1 MKLFTSLVLLL
12 LPPLASATTITV
24 LPIHEPLSLH
34 GSDNDEITTEVGEA
48 LQACVLPRPMAL
60 TGDFP
65 ETLVT
70 SIRSPHT
77 IPTNNP
83 NYHVREANL
92 LILTG
97 ITLDAQTTE
106 QGLTVR
112 INCLNMKIPSDVDL
126 TARQILRLTLVA
138 LRKTLEEYQKIQ
150 TEPLRVHVLVQATGS
165 AKGHLEALNSTFQI
179 PGAAPK

>member
-1 MKLFTSLVLLL
+1 MKLLLALLSL
-12 LPPLASATTITV
+12 PLFAGATTITV

-34 GSDNDEITTEVGEA
+34 GADNDEITTEVGEA

-83 NYHVREANL
+83 NYRVKEANL

-97 ITLDAQTTE
+97 IALEATTTE
-106 QGLTVR
+106 EGLVIR
-112 INCLNMKIPSDVDL
+112 VLCQNLKIPEEVDL
-126 TARQILRLTLVA
+126 TSRQILRLTLVA
-138 LRKTLEEYQKIQ
+138 IRRTLEEYQKIQ
-150 TEPLRVHVLVQATGS
+150 TTPLRVHILIDASGD
-165 AKGHLEALNSTFQI
+165 AKEHLEALATTFQI
-179 PGAAPK
+179 PGGANK

>member
-1 MKLFTSLVLLL
+1 MKLLLSLLLL
-12 LPPLASATTITV
+12 LPILAGASTITV

-34 GSDNDEITTEVGEA
+34 GTDNDEITTEVGEA

-77 IPTNNP
+77 IPSNNP
-83 NYHVREANL
+83 NYLVREANL

-97 ITLDAQTTE
+97 ITLDAKTTE
-106 QGLTVR
+106 QGLTIR
-112 INCLNMKIPSDVDL
+112 INCLSLRIPPEVDL
-126 TARQILRLTLVA
+126 TARQVLRLSLVA
-138 LRKTLEEYQKIQ
+138 IRKTLEEYQKIQ
-150 TEPLRVHVLVQATGS
+150 THPLRVHLLIEATGD
-165 AKGHLEALNSTFQI
+165 AKDHLKALDTTFQI
-179 PGAAPK
+179 PGAASK

>member
-1 MKLFTSLVLLL
+1 MKPLLALLF
-12 LPPLASATTITV
+12 LPILAGATTITV

-70 SIRSPHT
+70 SIRSPHS
-77 IPTNNP
+77 IPSNNP
-83 NYHVREANL
+83 NYQVREANL

-97 ITLDAQTTE
+97 ITLDAESTE
-106 QGLTVR
+106 QGLTIR
-112 INCLNMKIPSDVDL
+112 INCLNLKIPPEVDL
-126 TARQILRLTLVA
+126 TARQVLRLTLVA
-138 LRKTLEEYQKIQ
+138 IRLTLEDYQKIQ
-150 TEPLRVHVLVQATGS
+150 TDPLRVHLLIEASGD
-165 AKGHLEALNSTFQI
+165 AKTHLESLGTTFQI
-179 PGAAPK
+179 PGSTNK